1 MRVGRVT
8 VEGGSWR
15 RRTARAAGRR
25 SCPGKII
32 AIGLN
37 SRAIEDPFALRPA
50 QLTPP
55 LA

>member
-8 VEGGSWR
+8 VEGGLLAPQDGAS
-15 RRTARAAGRR
+15 GGPPIV
-25 SCPGKII
+25 PGKII